1 MPLSMAGKGVDLTIK
16 RISGNEETR
25 HHLGN
30 LGFVIGAIISV
41 ITETNGNVIISIKD
55 SRIAISKSMASKIFV

>member
-1 MPLSMAGKGVDLTIK
+1 MPLAMAGKGVDLTIK

-30 LGFVIGAIISV
+30 LGFVIGAIVSIV
-41 ITETNGNVIISIKD
+41 TEINGNVIVSIKD
-55 SRIAISKSMASKIFV
+55 SRVAISKSMATKIFV